1 MIRRLIHFTL
11 HQPMFVALLA
21 VIFIGGG
28 AIAFK
33 RLPIEAFPDVSD
45 VQATVVTL
53 YPGRAPEEV
62 EKQVTIPLEVAL
74 SGLPHSVRLFSH
86 TQFGLS
92 YIVITFDDD
101 VTDYFARQ
109 QVAER
114 LQQADLP
121 PGVQPQLGP
130 LSTAIGE
137 IYRFR
142 LKGDGYSSRDLRTL
156 EDWVVERQLRMVPGV
171 ADITS
176 MGGLIKT
183 YEINPDLAR
192 LKYFAVTLQQLFNAV
207 GRGNSNVGGSKLER
221 GGQQYFIRGL
231 GLLRS
236 VDDIGNIVLASHNGT
251 PVLVKD
257 VATVTVSSLPRE
269 GIVGQDAD
277 PDIVNGIVL
286 MRKGENPSDVLRA
299 VKERVAL
306 LNRSIL
312 PKGVQVVPYYDRT
325 WLIDTTLHT
334 VFHNLA
340 EGAMLVTLVLLLFLG
355 NLRAAAIVAV
365 MIPLSL
371 LGTFIG
377 LTWRGIPANLL
388 SLGAM
393 DFGIIVDGAV
403 IVVENIIRRL
413 AQPGRHAGRDG
424 LRHAIQDATAEVGRP
439 TFYSMLIIIA
449 AHLPIFTLQRQEGRI
464 FAPMAWTVTS
474 ALIASLLF
482 SLTLVPLLCYY
493 LLGERH
499 SGRTAPDAKPAGS
512 RGSGTRFMQM
522 LVSPFKAAEHHHEDN
537 ALVRFCKRVYEP
549 VLAWALSHRGLVI
562 GAAVVALA
570 ASLAL
575 VPRLGTEF
583 LPELNEGTI
592 WVNVDLPAGISVAEA
607 SYQCQR
613 LQAALHSVPEVSTVL
628 PKAGRPEDG
637 TDPKP
642 INMVEAFVGLK
653 PEAQW
658 RPGMTRERLLEEMN
672 RAVDAF
678 PGLDVAFSQP
688 IRDNVLESISQ
699 IDGQVVIK
707 VFGEDPVTLRARTES
722 LLHAVASVPG
732 VARAF
737 IDRAG
742 QVPQSLIEIDRER
755 AARYGLNVSDVEDVI
770 ETGLGGKAAT
780 ELWEGEKHFSVL
792 VRLPESVRGL
802 DQVKNILVDTPEG
815 LHIPLAEVAM
825 FRESSGAMNISRENG
840 SRVMAISIFIEGR
853 DMGSVVADMQ
863 QRAQTVELP
872 PGYVVTWSGEFENQQ
887 RAMQR
892 LMVVV
897 PVSVFLIFVLLFDAF
912 KSVRSALLIL
922 MNVPFALIGGIVALW
937 ITGIPLSVSAAIGFI
952 ALFGQSV
959 LNGVVM
965 VSYFNQL
972 QDEGAAAMAAVQRGA
987 LVRLRTVLM
996 TALLAMLGLLPMALS
1011 HAIGSETQR
1020 PLAIVVIG
1028 GLITATV
1035 LTLVVLP
1042 VFYVLFNSRDE
1053 VATAEAGVTLPSPQ

>member
-1 MIRRLIHFTL
+1 
-11 HQPMFVALLA
+11 MFVGLLA

-28 AIAFK
+28 FIAFK

-74 SGLPHSVRLFSH
+74 SGLPHAVRLFSH

-92 YIVITFDDD
+92 YIVVTFDDA

-114 LQQADLP
+114 LIGVDLP

-137 IYRFR
+137 IFRYR
-142 LKGDGYSSRDLRTL
+142 LKGDGYSSRDLRAL

-183 YEINPDLAR
+183 YEINPDLAK
-192 LKYFAVTLQQLFNAV
+192 LKYYNVTLQQLFTAV
-207 GRGNSNVGGSKLER
+207 GRGNSNVGGSKIER
-221 GGQQYFIRGL
+221 GSQQFFIRGI

-236 VDDIGNIVLASHNGT
+236 IDDIGNIVLTSHNGT
-251 PVLVKD
+251 PVLVRN
-257 VATVTVSSLPRE
+257 VATIALGALPRE
-269 GIVGQDAD
+269 GIVRQDKD
-277 PDIVNGIVL
+277 DDIVNGIVL
-286 MRKGENPSDVLRA
+286 MRKGENPSEVLKA
-299 VKERVAL
+299 VKARVAL
-306 LNRSIL
+306 LNGSIL
-312 PKGVQVVPYYDRT
+312 PKGVQLVPYYDRT

-355 NLRAAAIVAV
+355 NLRAAAIVAI

-403 IVVENIIRRL
+403 IVVENVIRRL
-413 AQPGRHAGRDG
+413 SQPGRRPGRDG
-424 LRHAIQDATAEVGRP
+424 LRHAIHEATAEVGRP

-482 SLTLVPLLCYY
+482 SLTVVPLLCFY
-493 LLGERH
+493 LLGGRERKPGEEPALSH
-499 SGRTAPDAKPAGS
+499 GIAGKLQEFFGGASGDG
-512 RGSGTRFMQM
+512 
-522 LVSPFKAAEHHHEDN
+522 HHEDN
-537 ALVRFCKRVYEP
+537 AVVRACKRVYEP
-549 VLAWALSHRGLVI
+549 LLDWALRHRRIVVI
-562 GAAVVALA
+562 AALAVLA

-592 WVNVDLPAGISVAEA
+592 WVNVNMPAGISVAEA
-607 SYQCQR
+607 RYQSGR
-613 LQAALHSVPEVSTVL
+613 LEAALHRVPEVRMVIV
-628 PKAGRPEDG
+628 KAGRPENG

-642 INMVEAFVGLK
+642 LNMIEAFVDLK
-653 PEAQW
+653 PEEEW
-658 RPGMTRERLLEEMN
+658 RPSMTRARILEDLN
-672 RAVDAF
+672 KAVDAF

-699 IDGQVVIK
+699 IDGQIVIK
-707 VFGEDPVTLRARTES
+707 VFGEDAAILRTKTEALQRAVTA
-722 LLHAVASVPG
+722 VPG
-732 VARAF
+732 VSRSF

-755 AARYGLNVSDVEDVI
+755 AARYGLNVADVEDAI
-770 ETGLGGKAAT
+770 EIGLGGKAAT

-792 VRLPESVRGL
+792 LRLPDAERSL
-802 DQVKNILVDTPEG
+802 DQMKAILVDTPEG
-815 LHIPLAEVAM
+815 LHIPLGEVAN
-825 FRESSGAMNISRENG
+825 FKVSSGAMNISRENG
-840 SRVMAISIFIEGR
+840 TRVMAISIFIAGR

-863 QRAQTVELP
+863 AKAKSVELP

-887 RAMQR
+887 RAMAR
-892 LMVVV
+892 LAVIV
-897 PVSVFLIFVLLFDAF
+897 PISVFLIFVLLFDAF

-922 MNVPFALIGGIVALW
+922 LNVPFALIGGIVALLV
-937 ITGIPLSVSAAIGFI
+937 TGVPLSVSAAIGFI
-952 ALFGQSV
+952 ALFGQAV

-972 QDEGAAAMAAVQRGA
+972 QEEGASVLAAVKRGA

-1011 HAIGSETQR
+1011 TAIGSETQK

-1028 GLITATV
+1028 GLISATF

-1042 VFYVLFNSRDE
+1042 VFYVIVNGRVENESVPAVPRPVE
-1053 VATAEAGVTLPSPQ
+1053 